1 MTWKRE
7 VPRNILGRSK
17 SRDPMDHP
25 FRKNILKVKRDG
37 LFTSRCDKN
46 MLLSVLSNRPIFRQ
60 VCPFCPGTARPRC
73 TKHFKPWH
81 IAEVDQPMPL
91 SLKRSWRIEPKPRVL
106 RCWFELILPF
116 RAVDE
121 FCVSCVSWFW
131 ITYCMMFHWRPTG
144 FLLSQSC
151 SQPSSFRVFKDRFSS
166 FLPCLDWTW
175 CWMLKRAAAERFNP
189 AQFKGTVPAI
199 QEMHKALNVGRVCV
213 YVSPHN
219 PHMTQ
224 GPQAHKP
231 CFFLFQ
237 TLDFLGSHI
246 FFTNHWLLVCRL
258 STTPRPG
265 HQPIEGHPEV
275 V

>member
-1 MTWKRE
+1 
-7 VPRNILGRSK
+7 
-17 SRDPMDHP
+17 
-25 FRKNILKVKRDG
+25 
-37 LFTSRCDKN
+37 
-46 MLLSVLSNRPIFRQ
+46 
-60 VCPFCPGTARPRC
+60 
-73 TKHFKPWH
+73 
-81 IAEVDQPMPL
+81 
-91 SLKRSWRIEPKPRVL
+91 
-106 RCWFELILPF
+106 
-116 RAVDE
+116 VDE

-237 TLDFLGSHI
+237 TLDFLGSHN